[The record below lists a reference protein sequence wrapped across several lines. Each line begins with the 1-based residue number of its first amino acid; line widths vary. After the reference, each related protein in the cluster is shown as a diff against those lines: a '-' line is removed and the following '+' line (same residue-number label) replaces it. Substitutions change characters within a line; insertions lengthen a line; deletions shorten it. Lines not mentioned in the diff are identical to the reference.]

1 MTSVRWRARRVRDEQ
16 AGTPLM
22 ILSVL
27 AAFQIGIAPPAPI
40 VVRGERVTAQAPVVL
55 NGGAA
60 AVGLERLAPVI
71 PMSIRPGADGLF
83 TVTMLGAEL
92 EMTDR
97 LPFVKVNGS
106 LIPLSGAPYAAEGR
120 LYVPLQLI
128 TDVLPRALPKR
139 LRYTAST
146 RELRYLPEV
155 EPLAAPTVFR
165 STGSARTRGAAPAT
179 PQRQVGPSRKVGRR
193 WRVIVDAGH
202 GGVDNGMT
210 GPIHGGPKIFE
221 KDITLQVAERVR
233 AALITRG
240 IDVVM
245 TRTYDTLIALSDRG
259 KIANE
264 NHGDLFISVHVNAA
278 PLTSHKPQDW
288 RGFET
293 YFLAE
298 AKTEDDR
305 RVERME
311 NESIRFE
318 TNAEAAPGDPLSY
331 VISDMAQNEHLRES
345 SELADFIQRRLARM
359 HPGPDRGVKQA
370 GFRVLV
376 TAFMPS
382 VLVEIGFGTN
392 QSESQYISTA
402 AHQQQLANTIA
413 DAALEYL
420 SQYERRLGTAER

>member
-1 MTSVRWRARRVRDEQ
+1 M
-16 AGTPLM
+16 M
-22 ILSVL
+22 LSLL
-27 AAFQIGIAPPAPI
+27 AMFQIGIAPPAPI
-40 VVRGERVTAQAPVVL
+40 IVRGERVTAQAPVVIT
-55 NGGAA
+55 GGSA

-83 TVTMLGAEL
+83 TVMMLGAEL

-106 LIPLSGAPYAAEGR
+106 LIPLSSAPYSADGR

-128 TDVLPRALPKR
+128 TEVLPRALPKR
-139 LRYTAST
+139 LRYTANT
-146 RELRYLPEV
+146 RELRYTPEV
-155 EPLAAPTVFR
+155 DVSAAPTVFR
-165 STGSARTRGAAPAT
+165 TGAARSRAT
-179 PQRQVGPSRKVGRR
+179 SASPPMRPVGASRRTGRR

-210 GPIHGGPKIFE
+210 GPIRGGPKIYE
-221 KDITLQVAERVR
+221 KNITLQVAERLR
-233 AALITRG
+233 AALVTRG
-240 IDVVM
+240 LDVVM

-264 NHGDLFISVHVNAA
+264 NHGDLFISIHVNAA

-318 TNAEAAPGDPLSY
+318 TNAGAAPGDPLNF

-345 SELADFIQRRLARM
+345 SELADFIQRRLMRI

-392 QSESQYISTA
+392 TDESQYLSTPA
-402 AHQQQLANTIA
+402 RQQQLANTIA

-420 SQYERRLGTAER
+420 SQYERRLGAAER